1 MSVYEL
7 NCLYAAKALFLVF
20 VVAPLLFMLGISLVY
35 AVSQFLGS
43 IWNAIILHHFPILR
57 CRKCRY
63 WATVQCP
70 LYGHSTPDD
79 AGGADCGGEDADEE
93 PEIYRPIPMEHPH
106 GGEACPAA
114 TLKIQTG
121 RQRKTAPGGLFFRLV
136 YRINIRR
143 EVC

>member
-1 MSVYEL
+1 MSVFEF

-20 VVAPLLFMLGISLVY
+20 VVAPLLFMLGVSLVY

-70 LYGHSTPDD
+70 LYGRVNALARAEGKTYGCYVALH
-79 AGGADCGGEDADEE
+79 E
-93 PEIYRPIPMEHPH
+93 P
-106 GGEACPAA
+106 
-114 TLKIQTG
+114 
-121 RQRKTAPGGLFFRLV
+121 RKG
-136 YRINIRR
+136 
-143 EVC
+143 